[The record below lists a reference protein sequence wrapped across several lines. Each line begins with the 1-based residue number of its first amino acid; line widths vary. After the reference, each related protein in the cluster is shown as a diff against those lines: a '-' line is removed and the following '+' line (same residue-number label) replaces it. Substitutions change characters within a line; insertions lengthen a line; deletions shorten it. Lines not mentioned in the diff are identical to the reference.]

1 MNKTKINLVL
11 MDLYICLIPKQK
23 KKLSLYV
30 KKKWKIVFLFENI
43 VITENSEL
51 SLFVDFNIN

>member
-23 KKLSLYV
+23 KKKKV
-30 KKKWKIVFLFENI
+30 EFKCKKKM
-43 VITENSEL
+43 ENSI
-51 SLFVDFNIN
+51 FI